1 MTILKEKCTYIAIT
15 QQLKKENYSFCRNI
29 YTLQDYGAKPYRKK
43 GYKIKTHNPRKRYYL
58 RKYSARKSYL
68 NPKKHVRKIGHLEHI
83 LTN

>member
-15 QQLKKENYSFCRNI
+15 QQLKKENYGFCRNI